1 LKGDTLLKRLKNNDG
16 KAFEELFRM
25 HFNALLNYANF
36 YIGCRH
42 LAEDLVHDVFYRIW
56 ETRSKITIHTSIKSY
71 LYKSVHN
78 NCIQYLR
85 HLKVVKK
92 HQKDQESKLE
102 EALLLN
108 RLYFET
114 GLSKL
119 LEREINDLV
128 EESISRLPSK
138 TRDIYVMSRKNYK
151 KNSEIARN
159 LNVTEKTVEYHMTQ
173 ALSLLRV
180 ELKDYLPFLILF
192 CIPGL
197 L

>member
-1 LKGDTLLKRLKNNDG
+1 
-16 KAFEELFRM
+16 M
-25 HFNALLNYANF
+25 YFNALLNYANF
-36 YIGCRH
+36 YIGSRQ
-42 LAEDLVHDVFYRIW
+42 LAEDLVHDVFYKIW
-56 ETRSKITIHTSIKSY
+56 ETRSKLTIHTSIKSY
-71 LYKSVHN
+71 LFKSVHN

-85 HLKVVKK
+85 HLKVVNK
-92 HQKDQESKLE
+92 HQKDQESRLE

-119 LEREINDLV
+119 LEKEINELV

-138 TRDIYVMSRKNYK
+138 TRDIYVMSRRNYK
-151 KNSEIARN
+151 KNSEIARK

-180 ELKDYLPFLILF
+180 ELKDYLPFMILLG
-192 CIPGL
+192 IPFL

>member
-36 YIGCRH
+36 YIGCRQ

-119 LEREINDLV
+119 LEKEINDLV